1 MGSLILLYIKTISM
15 ILAPTKMKKAY
26 PINLQCQASTTSKKI
41 RIKLKSY
48 ELDRL
53 KETCNAIEAI
63 INETGA
69 TLSGPVPL
77 PLKKKI
83 FCVLRSPHVN
93 KDSREHFEIR
103 EHSRLFDIKV
113 WRSETVDRLLEYEV
127 PSGVDVNV

>member
-1 MGSLILLYIKTISM
+1 MGILLHLKTISM
-15 ILAPTKMKKAY
+15 ISVFTKMKKAH

-77 PLKKKI
+77 KKKI

-103 EHSRLFDIKV
+103 EHSRL
-113 WRSETVDRLLEYEV
+113 
-127 PSGVDVNV
+127 